1 MKIAILGGTGSLGKG
16 LASRWIKA
24 GHDVLIGSR
33 NLIKAQ
39 EAAGKLGLVDSSG
52 MLNDEAA
59 KSCEIAC
66 LTVPFAH
73 QEETLKSIGNA
84 LDNKILIDTTV
95 PLMPPKVMR
104 VQLPQEGSAALKAQS
119 VLGEKTIVV
128 SAFQNISAELLQ
140 TDAEINCDV
149 LVSGDFFDARSTVIS
164 LAKDASLTGWHAGPL
179 CNSAAAE
186 ALTSILIFINK
197 KHSVSHSG
205 ISITGQGV
213 YSPTFPK
220 E

>member
-33 NLIKAQ
+33 DLPKAQ
-39 EAAGKLGLVDSSG
+39 EVAVQLGLDSSSG
-52 MLNDEAA
+52 MLNIDAA
-59 KSCEIAC
+59 KTCEIAC

-73 QEETLKSIGNA
+73 QESTLLSIDNG
-84 LDNKILIDTTV
+84 LINKILIDATV

-104 VQLPQEGSAALKAQS
+104 VQLPEEGCAAIRAQTLLGDS
-119 VLGEKTIVV
+119 VQVI

-140 TDAEINCDV
+140 TDAEIDCDV
-149 LVSGDFFDARSTVIS
+149 LVCGDKRDSREQVIALVNDAG
-164 LAKDASLTGWHAGPL
+164 LTGWHAGPL

-186 ALTSILIFINK
+186 ALTSVLIAINK
-197 KHSVSHSG
+197 NHTIKHSG
-205 ISITGQGV
+205 IKITGV
-213 YSPTFPK
+213 
-220 E
+220 